1 MLELHKQP
9 KAKRKKEHTRL
20 VIVTIGADAI
30 AKTDDEVYVLSL
42 IKVFFFIFFYFFLPV
57 VPRKVELL
65 NISKVMLLL

>member
-42 IKVFFFIFFYFFLPV
+42 IKFY
-57 VPRKVELL
+57 
-65 NISKVMLLL
+65 S